1 MEWNTIWY
9 RVWFLFDNSF
19 LTMENTKN
27 NIISDWLTQ
36 NSNPEIDKLVE
47 KNLAIANKIHNMLED
62 RGLKAADLARMLKK
76 TPSEI
81 SKWLTGT
88 HTFTTKTITKIE
100 TILGDDIIHVEPQRE
115 IVYLKVYVNHEE
127 EIEETSFETSEVF
140 ATEGGL
146 DKKVS

>member
-1 MEWNTIWY
+1 ME
-9 RVWFLFDNSF
+9 FP
-19 LTMENTKN
+19 KN
-27 NIISDWLTQ
+27 NIINDWLQ
-36 NSNPEIDKLVE
+36 ENGNPEITKLVE
-47 KNLAIANKIHNMLED
+47 KNLAIANKIQEMLEE

-100 TILGDDIIHVEPQRE
+100 TILGEDIIHIEAQKE
-115 IVYLKVYVNHEE
+115 IVYFKIYVNQEE
-127 EIEETSFETSEVF
+127 ETEETSFENSEVF

-146 DKKVS
+146 EKKVS

>member
-1 MEWNTIWY
+1 ME
-9 RVWFLFDNSF
+9 FP
-19 LTMENTKN
+19 KN
-27 NIISDWLTQ
+27 NIINDWLQ
-36 NSNPEIDKLVE
+36 ENGNPEIAKLVE
-47 KNLAIANKIHNMLED
+47 KNLAIANKIHEMLEE

-100 TILGDDIIHVEPQRE
+100 TILGEDIIHIEAQKE
-115 IVYLKVYVNHEE
+115 IVYFKVYVNQEE
-127 EIEETSFETSEVF
+127 EPEETSFENSEVF

-146 DKKVS
+146 EKKVS